1 MGCVLIKPKRHN
13 PMQYLSVKSVAHRY
27 DIAISTVWLRVNQG
41 KRPKPVKLHGTSTRW
56 KLEDLESL
64 EQQMGA

>member
-1 MGCVLIKPKRHN
+1 
-13 PMQYLSVKSVAHRY
+13 MQYLSVKSVAHRY

-41 KRPKPVKLHGTSTRW
+41 KLPKPVKLHGTSTRW